1 MCVEIWHAA
10 ESRRLHIEPDRIGK
24 LALDKLKPS
33 DIDRL
38 IVRLRDKGLAESTV
52 RQIYHILRLAL
63 SGAVRDGLLARNP
76 TGLVDRPVPPHKEAR
91 HLSPAELRSLLEAA
105 RSSRNHAVI
114 ALIAATGMRLR
125 EALAL
130 HWKDVDVLG
139 GTPRNPAASTTL
151 FTTGAVRAKS
161 RGLPRFL
168 GIDP

>member
-1 MCVEIWHAA
+1 LCVEIWHAA

-76 TGLVDRPVPPHKEAR
+76 TGLVDRPVSPHKEAR

-130 HWKDVDVLG
+130 SIGRMLMSSAG
-139 GTPRNPAASTTL
+139 RREIQL
-151 FTTGAVRAKS
+151 LLR
-161 RGLPRFL
+161 RYLPR
-168 GIDP
+168 GPCEQSQGVYPDSSE